1 MLAAG
6 YERDF
11 SAGITAASA
20 LIGPIIPPSIALVAY
35 GVSAEVSIG
44 ALFMA
49 GIVPGLLLTL
59 IFMAYVAVLAQL
71 RDFPSGPFAPL
82 RELLLAL
89 RRALLPLMMP
99 VIIIGGIRGGIFTPT
114 EAAAIAA
121 FYATLLSCLVY
132 REIGGRQLL
141 GEIRQA
147 MVDSAVIM
155 LIIAFTSAFGVV
167 MIHGQVP
174 QNLAA
179 IMARLTD
186 DPTVLMLLLT
196 VVWMAVGLFMAQTPA
211 ILVLTPIL
219 VPTAQLFGIDL
230 IFFGIV
236 MTLALTLGLLTPP
249 VGMVLFALTRV
260 TGLSFERLSLVALP
274 YIALVLVVIVLLIL
288 VPELVLFLPNITR

>member
-1 MLAAG
+1 
-6 YERDF
+6 
-11 SAGITAASA
+11 
-20 LIGPIIPPSIALVAY
+20 
-35 GVSAEVSIG
+35 
-44 ALFMA
+44 
-49 GIVPGLLLTL
+49 
-59 IFMAYVAVLAQL
+59 
-71 RDFPSGPFAPL
+71 
-82 RELLLAL
+82 
-89 RRALLPLMMP
+89 MMP

-179 IMARLTD
+179 TMARLTD

-288 VPELVLFLPNITR
+288 VPELVLFLPNMTR

>member
-1 MLAAG
+1 
-6 YERDF
+6 
-11 SAGITAASA
+11 
-20 LIGPIIPPSIALVAY
+20 
-35 GVSAEVSIG
+35 
-44 ALFMA
+44 
-49 GIVPGLLLTL
+49 
-59 IFMAYVAVLAQL
+59 
-71 RDFPSGPFAPL
+71 
-82 RELLLAL
+82 
-89 RRALLPLMMP
+89 
-99 VIIIGGIRGGIFTPT
+99 
-114 EAAAIAA
+114 
-121 FYATLLSCLVY
+121 
-132 REIGGRQLL
+132 
-141 GEIRQA
+141 
-147 MVDSAVIM
+147 M

-179 IMARLTD
+179 AMARLTD

-288 VPELVLFLPNITR
+288 VPELVLFLPNMTR